1 MAFRAGRFD
10 RSSLPAHLRHLCP
23 TEAVPDLSSIDLAAV
38 AEAGKKLILLDVDNT
53 LLPWRSKDIPPE
65 TRQWLEGG
73 KALGLAFCIVSNTR
87 NKARLQHL
95 SHALGVDFVDGR
107 SKPSRRMF
115 RAAMH
120 QHHVTPEQTLM
131 IGDQLMTD
139 ILGAN
144 RSGIEAIWVKPMS
157 DFEFVGTKVNRFAES
172 LVIRRLHDALEASDD
187 DMPGVP
193 HTGILRSKT
202 VRQFLKFCIVGG
214 SSFAIDAGL
223 HNILMFRATIGGELL
238 SQRIGADLARTF
250 GSGPTVGAD
259 LAHDTAFTVFKVV
272 SASLAILNSFIWNR
286 LWTFNIRGKEERMIQ
301 LTKFVVV
308 SVIGLLLN
316 TIIASALNQW
326 IPGAEGR
333 RWLIA
338 TVIAAAVV
346 AIWNFTGQRLWAFR
360 KSEG

>member
-1 MAFRAGRFD
+1 
-10 RSSLPAHLRHLCP
+10 
-23 TEAVPDLSSIDLAAV
+23 VPDLKSIDLSRV
-38 AEAGKKLILLDVDNT
+38 ARACKKLILLDVDNT

-65 TRQWLEGG
+65 TLEWLEGG
-73 KALGLAFCIVSNTR
+73 KALGLEFCIVSNTR
-87 NKARLQHL
+87 NKARLEHL
-95 SHALGVDFVDGR
+95 AHALGVDFVDGR

-120 QHHVTPEQTLM
+120 RHHVTPDQTLM
-131 IGDQLMTD
+131 VGDQLMTD

-157 DFEFVGTKVNRFAES
+157 DYEFVGTKVNRFAES

-193 HTGILRSKT
+193 HTGILRSKIA
-202 VRQFLKFCIVGG
+202 RQFLKFCIVGG
-214 SSFAIDAGL
+214 TSFAIDAGL
-223 HNILMFRATIGGELL
+223 HNILMFRATVGGELL
-238 SQRIGADLARTF
+238 SQKVGADLASAF
-250 GSGPTVGAD
+250 SGGQSVTTD

-272 SASLAILNSFIWNR
+272 SASLAILNSFVWNR
-286 LWTFNIRGKEERMIQ
+286 LWTFNIRGKEERMAQ

-308 SVIGLLLN
+308 SLIGLLLN
-316 TIIASALNQW
+316 TVIASALNQW

-338 TVIAAAVV
+338 TIIAAGVV

-360 KSEG
+360 KSE